1 MQTVTELI
9 FRLSPP
15 GGVFDETVIR
25 NILADRSEAAR
36 KVLVHRA
43 VAAGEIIRLSSCSL
57 RSYEKLTSTHSSSRL
72 SCTPLPM

>member
-25 NILADRSEAAR
+25 NILADRSSHQ
-36 KVLVHRA
+36 LL
-43 VAAGEIIRLSSCSL
+43 IIDQILFGDVEGGMRSTISTVFFSL
-57 RSYEKLTSTHSSSRL
+57 KSR
-72 SCTPLPM
+72 

>member
-25 NILADRSEAAR
+25 NILAGRS
-36 KVLVHRA
+36 K
-43 VAAGEIIRLSSCSL
+43 
-57 RSYEKLTSTHSSSRL
+57 
-72 SCTPLPM
+72 P